1 MKPLEFNTL
10 DTLNQNAPADKL
22 AMQARRSI
30 NAMQVDV
37 PQVGIPAHVVLPI
50 FQKKKEEN
58 QYVLAVN
65 GEQKG
70 PFSVSQLN
78 EMMRQGTVT
87 VESYVW
93 RSGMTDWLMIKDCPD
108 IIK

>member
-10 DTLNQNAPADKL
+10 NNTNQSDPMKDL
-22 AMQARRSI
+22 MQQAKSSI
-30 NAMQVDV
+30 KAMQVDI
-37 PQVGIPAHVVLPI
+37 PQVGIPSHVVLPV
-50 FQKKKEEN
+50 FQNKQEQE
-58 QYVLAVN
+58 YVLAIN

-70 PFSVSQLN
+70 PFSVSKLH
-78 EMMRQGTVT
+78 EMMRSGEIT

-93 RSGMTDWLMIKDCPD
+93 RSGMSEWKMIKDCPD